1 MSNLVPAG
9 FGSLAPVFAGAKKNN
24 DLSGGI
30 SAGFAVISYRGGKWR
45 IKHRGEEHLLMRPDG
60 DPMTS
65 IELVLIKASSNLAKM
80 YYKDGYKEGSVE
92 PPDCS
97 SNNGVSPMP
106 GSKNKQSNACATCP
120 QNAWGSRITVA
131 GKQGKACSDS
141 RRVAVVPLNS
151 LHNEQFGG
159 PMLLRIP
166 AASLTSLADYGNR
179 MDSLGFPYEA
189 IGTRISFDPAATYP
203 KMVFKEIRALT
214 ADEAELI
221 AGLQSDARVVR
232 ILSEGSEFADQPAA
246 IAAPNF
252 DAPTAEVKAEPAP
265 AVKREYK
272 KKAAPAPAPVATPEP
287 VAAAE
292 PEVDAPT
299 GTSFDDELDAQM
311 EALMGKSH

>member
-9 FGSLAPVFAGAKKNN
+9 FGSLAPVFGERKKNN

-65 IELVLIKASSNLAKM
+65 IELVLVKASSHLSKIF
-80 YYKDGYKEGSVE
+80 YKDGYKDGAAEA
-92 PPDCS
+92 PDCF
-97 SNNGVSPMP
+97 SNNGLTPDA
-106 GSKNKQSNACATCP
+106 GCKAKQANSCAVCP
-120 QNAWGSRITVA
+120 QNAWGSRITPA

-141 RRVAVVPLNS
+141 RRVAVVPLND
-151 LHNEQFGG
+151 LHNETFSG

-203 KMVFKEIRALT
+203 KLVFKEIRALT
-214 ADEAELI
+214 ADEAQHIAEL
-221 AGLQSDARVVR
+221 QNDPRVGR
-232 ILSEGSEFADQPAA
+232 ILSEGNENIEQPVA
-246 IAAPNF
+246 IAAKPNF
-252 DAPTAEVKAEPAP
+252 DAPTPEVKAEPAP
-265 AVKREYK
+265 APVVKREYK
-272 KKAAPAPAPVATPEP
+272 KKAAAPAPAPVATPEH
-287 VAAAE
+287 VE
-292 PEVDAPT
+292 EAPT

-311 EALMGKSH
+311 DALLGKAH

>member
-1 MSNLVPAG
+1 MNSLVPAG

-65 IELVLIKASSNLAKM
+65 IELVLVKASSHLSKIF
-80 YYKDGYKEGSVE
+80 YKDGYKDGAAEA
-92 PPDCS
+92 PDCF
-97 SNNGVSPMP
+97 SNNGITPDA
-106 GSKNKQSNACATCP
+106 GCKNKQAASCAVCP
-120 QNAWGSRITVA
+120 MDVWGSRITPSGGR
-131 GKQGKACSDS
+131 GKFCSDS

-151 LHNEQFGG
+151 LHNEKFGG
-159 PMLLRIP
+159 PMLLRVP
-166 AASLTSLADYGNR
+166 AASLTALSDYGNY

-203 KMVFKEIRALT
+203 KMVFKEIRALK

-221 AGLQSDARVVR
+221 AGLQNDPRVVR
-232 ILSEGSEFADQPAA
+232 ILSESNEHIEQPV
-246 IAAPNF
+246 AAPNF
-252 DAPTAEVKAEPAP
+252 DAPTPEVKAEPAP
-265 AVKREYK
+265 VAKREYK
-272 KKAAPAPAPVATPEP
+272 KKATPAPAPVATPEP